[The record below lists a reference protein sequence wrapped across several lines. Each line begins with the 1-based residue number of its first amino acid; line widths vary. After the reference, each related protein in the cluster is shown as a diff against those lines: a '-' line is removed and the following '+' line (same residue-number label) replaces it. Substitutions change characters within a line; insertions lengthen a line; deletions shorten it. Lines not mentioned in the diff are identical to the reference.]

1 MITALALTTLLLGQA
16 PEGAA
21 VSGEGPLLTL
31 EQAIARAKE
40 HNLDLQVARARLDQ
54 AKVTSLKVWSAYLPQ
69 LSVGGSYTRNNVEA
83 SIPFVTSYFIRD
95 VGRNQG
101 PPGPGTTEPFTPE
114 NPPGTATPYVLF
126 PAEIQQ
132 VTVQAQNQLGVQ
144 AQLNQALIAPA
155 LFPAIRNAYLV
166 EEVAELNV
174 ENARREILFG
184 VAQLYYGAAGLK
196 EAIRVQ
202 ERLLEINRD
211 HEKDAR
217 VRFEAGAAPKAA
229 LLRAEIDRARSEQE
243 VRRAQN
249 AYLSAKV
256 ALATLLDRD
265 TNFSVEVPPDSAQPQ
280 DAAGL
285 EKKALERPDVEAAR
299 LNVELAQGQ
308 RTGVLM
314 RYLPNLGLNAVYR
327 YTNIAGFIGRN
338 DSWAITLGLNWTLFD
353 GGLREAELKESG
365 ARIAEAEANRRS
377 LERRAQD
384 EVTRAKL
391 DLDSALANRV
401 KAAEQLR
408 LARENMEL
416 VNVSYKAGVATYLE
430 VSDASFALLGAELNA
445 VAEGL
450 NANLAVVRLLRAAGQ
465 FNP

>member
-1 MITALALTTLLLGQA
+1 MIAALALTTLLLGQA

-31 EQAIARAKE
+31 DQAIARAKE
-40 HNLDLQVARARLDQ
+40 HNLDLQVARARLEQ
-54 AKVTSLKVWSAYLPQ
+54 AKVTSRKVWAAYLPQ
-69 LSVGGSYTRNNVEA
+69 LSVGGSYTRNNVAAE
-83 SIPFVTSYFIRD
+83 IPFVTSYYIRN
-95 VGRNQG
+95 VGQNQG
-101 PPGPGTTEPFTPE
+101 PPGPGTEPFSPE
-114 NPPGTATPYVLF
+114 NPPGTASPYILY
-126 PAEIQQ
+126 PAAIQQ
-132 VTVQAQNQLGVQ
+132 VTIQQLNQLGAQ

-166 EEVAELNV
+166 EEVAELSV

-265 TNFSVEVPPDSAQPQ
+265 TSFSVEVPPDAAQPQ

-299 LNVELAQGQ
+299 LNVQLAEGQ

-327 YTNIAGFIGRN
+327 YANVAGFIGRN
-338 DSWAITLGLNWTLFD
+338 DSWAVTLGLNWTLFD

-391 DLDSALANRV
+391 DLDSAQANRV